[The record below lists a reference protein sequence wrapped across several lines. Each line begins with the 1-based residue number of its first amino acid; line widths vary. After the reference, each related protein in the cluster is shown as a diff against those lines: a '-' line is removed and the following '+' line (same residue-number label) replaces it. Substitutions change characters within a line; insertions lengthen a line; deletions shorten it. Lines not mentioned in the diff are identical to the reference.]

1 MTTPDLADTWAP
13 YLTAGE
19 GLRLAVQAFTRD
31 VGLLSCCAA

>member
-1 MTTPDLADTWAP
+1 MTTQDLADTWAS

-19 GLRLAVQAFTRD
+19 GLRLPAQAFTRD